1 MDMVMQR
8 LNIANLKNILG
19 GSILPIGILI
29 LVAMMVVPLPP
40 ILLDVFF
47 ISNILVSLL
56 ILMVAMHTYRPLE
69 FSSFPS
75 LLLIATVLRLG
86 LNVASTRI
94 VLTEGHTGSNAA
106 GEVIEAF
113 GAFVI
118 AGNYAVGIFVFV
130 ILIIINLLVITRGA
144 GRVSEVSARFT
155 LDAMPGKQMA
165 IDADLNAGV
174 LSNEEA
180 KLRREEIAS
189 EADFYGSMDGASK
202 FVKGDAVASI
212 LILIINIV
220 GGLIIGIGQHDLP
233 ISIAAENY
241 ILLSIGDGLVAQI
254 PSLLLAISTAIIV
267 TRVSSTQNMA
277 EHIGRQINLSRAW
290 IPVAVVLAII
300 GIIPAMPNLLFLGAA
315 GIAAMLAVMSYY
327 RELNKSPE
335 DVQDQFDE
343 SDEESSNEEIN
354 LSEIADNSAISIML
368 GYGLV
373 EMVND
378 NDGGLLSARVTGIRR
393 RVSKALGF
401 IIPSVRIRDD
411 LTLEPNTYQIKLGQT
426 IVGEDQVY
434 PDRKLAI
441 PGEDTN
447 LKLDGISVKDPTF
460 GMDAI
465 WINAS
470 QAREAESKGYVIVA
484 PESVLAT
491 HLSHLI
497 YKYAGQLIGQDDIQ
511 ELLDNL
517 AKTAPSLVQSVVPKL
532 IPLHNL
538 TGVLRALLE
547 ERVPISDM
555 RRILE
560 NLSHLAARNMSIS
573 DMAEALRPVLAG
585 MLIQQVAPL
594 NNPLPVVTLA
604 SDLENMLITMQKQSG
619 EEGLILIGG
628 TQIMKGYLNDAKKT
642 NDAILEMNGVRWY
655 LSGDKGRLDE
665 DGFLTIVDRYS
676 RFAKIGGEMVSL
688 TSVELE
694 ISKLFPDDFECI
706 AVNLPDAKKGEK
718 IVLLYSGDISAE
730 DLKKRIFDSDLNALM
745 YPNSYVEVDEIPKL
759 GTGKQD
765 FSSAKR
771 LALDWLG
778 E

>member
-1 MDMVMQR
+1 MDMVIQR

-555 RRILE
+555 RQILE

-619 EEGLILIGG
+619 EEGLILDNDLSQKLL
-628 TQIMKGYLNDAKKT
+628 THLNQINDDMSSKGKQ
-642 NDAILEMNGVRWY
+642 AILVVSPVIRRS
-655 LSGDKGRLDE
+655 LSSLIRQHIDDMIVI
-665 DGFLTIVDRYS
+665 GFT
-676 RFAKIGGEMVSL
+676 
-688 TSVELE
+688 
-694 ISKLFPDDFECI
+694 
-706 AVNLPDAKKGEK
+706 
-718 IVLLYSGDISAE
+718 
-730 DLKKRIFDSDLNALM
+730 
-745 YPNSYVEVDEIPKL
+745 EIPDNRKIDL
-759 GTGKQD
+759 VATITGEAE
-765 FSSAKR
+765 S
-771 LALDWLG
+771 
-778 E
+778 